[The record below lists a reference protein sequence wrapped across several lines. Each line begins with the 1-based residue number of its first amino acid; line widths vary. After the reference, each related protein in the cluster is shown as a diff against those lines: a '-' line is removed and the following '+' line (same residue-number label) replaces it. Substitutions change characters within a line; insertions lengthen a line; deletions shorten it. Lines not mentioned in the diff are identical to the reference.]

1 MRVLLQC
8 KAMRYD
14 TCTDLF
20 MHIYIY
26 IYIHIEQKN
35 KGEKNVFVCERKAI
49 KRLTGFCIGLLLFA
63 I

>member
-1 MRVLLQC
+1 MQSD
-8 KAMRYD
+8 AIRYMYG
-14 TCTDLF
+14 F
-20 MHIYIY
+20 IYAHIHIH